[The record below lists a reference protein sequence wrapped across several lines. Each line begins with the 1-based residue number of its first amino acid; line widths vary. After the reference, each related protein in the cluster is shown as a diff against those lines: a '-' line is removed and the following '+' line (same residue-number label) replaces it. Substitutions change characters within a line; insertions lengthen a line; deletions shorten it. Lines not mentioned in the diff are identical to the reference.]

1 MDAKKLLIMIGIG
14 ALVLALL
21 IVIVFLLFR
30 LFRGRKKPPVT
41 KPTRPIVSAPT
52 MPYLESIGYQG
63 QQQRFPLDKPVIRIG
78 RAEDNDIV
86 ITEHFQGWDTV
97 SRVHATIERD
107 GARYIIVDQGS
118 LNGVYV
124 NGRRTGRNLL
134 KDGWKVAVG
143 AVEFTYHQP
152 PTPSQPD

>member
-1 MDAKKLLIMIGIG
+1 MDAKKFLLMIGIG

-21 IVIVFLLFR
+21 IVIVFLLLR

-41 KPTRPIVSAPT
+41 KPTKPIVSAPVL
-52 MPYLESIGYQG
+52 PYLESIGYQG

-107 GARYIIVDQGS
+107 GARYVIVDQGS

-143 AVEFTYHQP
+143 AVEFTYYQP

>member
-1 MDAKKLLIMIGIG
+1 M
-14 ALVLALL
+14 
-21 IVIVFLLFR
+21 
-30 LFRGRKKPPVT
+30 
-41 KPTRPIVSAPT
+41 SAPT

-63 QQQRFPLDKPVIRIG
+63 QRQRFPLDKSVIRIG

-86 ITEHFQGWDTV
+86 ITDRFQGWDTV

-107 GARYIIVDQGS
+107 GARYVIVDQGS

-134 KDGWKVAVG
+134 RDGWKVAIG
-143 AVEFTYHQP
+143 AVEFIYHQP